1 MGIEDKAEIFMAIRD
16 YECEEKQKW
25 DKGID
30 FTASGAKS
38 KDKIL
43 LRAITEPESRSGIV
57 GIDAVKKM
65 TETMKLE
72 NYDKG
77 VLISKR
83 FTEAAKKEMKQEN
96 IQMISENFMPLPK
109 PQRLYHKIQN
119 LIDSLC
125 KAKCG
130 KIPEKESDCKGYLN
144 EQYSCTIRLIN
155 DNASF
160 HFERGWIKFLQNDL
174 LRLLK
179 LHNSM
184 NNKKTKQ
191 NNGFMNN
198 V

>member
-1 MGIEDKAEIFMAIRD
+1 MGIEYKAEIFMAIRD

-38 KDKIL
+38 NDKIL
-43 LRAITEPESRSGIV
+43 LRVITEPESRSGIV
-57 GIDAVKKM
+57 GIDTVKEM

-72 NYDKG
+72 DYYKG

-83 FTEAAKKEMKQEN
+83 FTEAAKKEMKREN
-96 IQMISENFMPLPK
+96 IQMISENFMPLPE
-109 PQRLYHKIQN
+109 PQRLYLKIQDR
-119 LIDSLC
+119 IDGLC

-144 EQYSCTIRLIN
+144 GQYLCKIRLIS

-160 HFERGWIKFLQNDL
+160 HFERGWIEFLQNDL
-174 LRLLK
+174 LQLLR

-184 NNKKTKQ
+184 NNKKNQSK
-191 NNGFMNN
+191 
-198 V
+198 

>member
-38 KDKIL
+38 NDKIL
-43 LRAITEPESRSGIV
+43 LRTITEPESRSGIV
-57 GIDAVKKM
+57 GIDAVKEM
-65 TETMKLE
+65 TEIIKLE

-83 FTEAAKKEMKQEN
+83 FTEAAKKEMKREN
-96 IQMISENFMPLPK
+96 IQMISENFMPLPE
-109 PQRLYHKIQN
+109 PQRLYLKIQDH
-119 LIDSLC
+119 IDDLC

-130 KIPEKESDCKGYLN
+130 KIPKKESDCKGYLN
-144 EQYSCTIRLIN
+144 GQYSCKIRLIS

-160 HFERGWIKFLQNDL
+160 HFELGWTEFLQNDL
-174 LRLLK
+174 LRLLRLRK
-179 LHNSM
+179 SM
-184 NNKKTKQ
+184 NSKKTQSK
-191 NNGFMNN
+191 
-198 V
+198 

>member
-38 KDKIL
+38 NDKIL
-43 LRAITEPESRSGIV
+43 LRVITEPESRSSIV
-57 GIDAVKKM
+57 GIDAVKEM
-65 TETMKLE
+65 TEIMKLE
-72 NYDKG
+72 DYDKG

-83 FTEAAKKEMKQEN
+83 FTEAAKKEMKREN
-96 IQMISENFMPLPK
+96 IQMISENFMPLPE
-109 PQRLYHKIQN
+109 PQRLYLKIQD
-119 LIDSLC
+119 LIDGLC

-144 EQYSCTIRLIN
+144 GQYSCKIRLIS

-160 HFERGWIKFLQNDL
+160 HFERGWTEFLQNDL
-174 LRLLK
+174 LRLLR

-184 NNKKTKQ
+184 NNKKKQ
-191 NNGFMNN
+191 SK
-198 V
+198 